1 MKTTLIPLSLIF
13 IGLAGTILGCSS
25 TQSGRPV
32 GSASPLG
39 NWTLWLIQGET
50 VETAVPMTAKTPTL
64 HIDSEGQ
71 ISGTAGVN
79 QYSATSPADVLAQNR
94 FELGPIITTRMA
106 GPPQAMQL
114 ESRYLSLLQQARRYQ
129 SDGKTLALMD
139 DSGVLLRFRADGAD
153 DD

>member
-94 FELGPIITTRMA
+94 FELGPHHHDAHGRSAAGDATGEPVPQPVAA
-106 GPPQAMQL
+106 GPA
-114 ESRYLSLLQQARRYQ
+114 LSE
-129 SDGKTLALMD
+129 
-139 DSGVLLRFRADGAD
+139 
-153 DD
+153 